1 MLEHWQLVSGVVAG
15 LGFAA
20 TTLAL
25 TRLPRTA
32 IRLPLY
38 VFVASGL
45 LWAIGDPIASFAPD
59 RFWKLVGVTILYTGS
74 ISLPALWW
82 MVVLRW
88 AEDAGAGLP
97 LRAAAWR
104 WLPLGWA
111 TLMWLAMLTNPWH
124 GEFLTPVVGGRNL
137 YQPLWYAMAIPNY
150 GLIVAALGV
159 EIAVARRV
167 PRRTVRRQALYLIAA
182 SGVTMGSN
190 LIYVA
195 HLGSPN
201 LTLAVLS
208 ISGALLV
215 VGMARDGLFGVLP
228 AALRGIA
235 AHHPDGLVVVGSD
248 GHVEYANERAQSL
261 LAPLELRHDLELFL
275 LLQHPTL
282 RAERESDAA
291 TLDESA
297 WWRALTSVEGVVL
310 GQRAEPPRWLQLR
323 ASPVLRQRSS
333 DGGYWIRISD
343 VTARKQAERDARR
356 TRRLESVAA
365 VARTASRE
373 FQNTLA
379 VIEGNALLLS
389 NVCEE
394 GTPAARRVARIV
406 ESARIAADLAHQLQ
420 LHAGSVDASRV
431 PLELSAIVAETC
443 GLVESDLPPGVS
455 IELRAGDRELPVEAD
470 PIQIRQA
477 VYNLLVNAIEAS
489 SEAGGTIGVAVGV
502 DRVDPGRTDDL
513 VCGAG
518 QTPAEFAFVSVRDS
532 AGGMEPETVER
543 AFEPWFST
551 RGKDRGHGLSTV
563 LGIARAHEALIKLEN
578 VEGRGCTLTLYFP
591 LMYPLM
597 PA

>member
-1 MLEHWQLVSGVVAG
+1 MVEHWQLVTGVVAG
-15 LGFAA
+15 LGLAA

-32 IRLPLY
+32 IRFPMY
-38 VFVASGL
+38 AFVASGL
-45 LWAIGDPIASFAPD
+45 LWAIGDPIASFASDP
-59 RFWKLVGVTILYTGS
+59 FWKGVGVTILYTGS

-82 MVVLRW
+82 LVVLQW

-97 LRAAAWR
+97 LRGAAWR

-111 TLMWLAMLTNPWH
+111 ALMWLAMLTNPWH
-124 GEFLTPVVGGRNL
+124 GEFLTPVIGGRNI
-137 YQPLWYAMAIPNY
+137 YQPLWYAMAAPNY
-150 GLIVAALGV
+150 GLIVAALAV

-167 PRRTVRRQALYLIAA
+167 RRHTVRRQALYLIAA
-182 SGVTMGSN
+182 SGVTMASN
-190 LIYVA
+190 LLYVA
-195 HLGSPN
+195 RIDSPN
-201 LTLAVLS
+201 LTLVVLS

-235 AHHPDGLVVVGSD
+235 AHHPDGLLVVGSD

-261 LAPLELRHDLELFL
+261 LAPLELRRDLELFL

-282 RAERESDAA
+282 RAEPGIGGTA
-291 TLDESA
+291 LDESA
-297 WWRALTSVEGVVL
+297 WWRAATSAEGVLFRQSVEP
-310 GQRAEPPRWLQLR
+310 ARWLQLH
-323 ASPVLRQRSS
+323 ASPVQRRRPG
-333 DGGYWIRISD
+333 DGGCWIRISD
-343 VTARKQAERDARR
+343 VTASKLAERDARR
-356 TRRLESVAA
+356 TRRLESVAS

-394 GTPAARRVARIV
+394 GTPAARKVARIID
-406 ESARIAADLAHQLQ
+406 SARIAADLAHQLQ
-420 LHAGSVDASRV
+420 LHAGSVDAARV
-431 PLELSAIVAETC
+431 PLELSAVVAETC
-443 GLVESDLPPGVS
+443 GLAESDLPPGVS
-455 IELRAGDRELPVEAD
+455 LELRPGDHVLPVEVD

-489 SEAGGTIGVAVGV
+489 SEAGGTIVVVAGA
-502 DRVDPGRTDDL
+502 RWLDPARTDDL
-513 VCGAG
+513 VCGADRPPG
-518 QTPAEFAFVSVRDS
+518 EFAFVSVRDS
-532 AGGMEPETVER
+532 AGGMEAETVER

-563 LGIARAHEALIKLEN
+563 LGIARAHEALIELEN

-591 LMYPLM
+591 LM